1 LLLDADS
8 VASVKVTSLAS
19 FWVLPH
25 VSLGAVTAG
34 YADHPEGA
42 ERDPSC
48 VPLIVARYTHPML
61 TELLILL
68 ALVLVNGLFSGA
80 EIATVT
86 VRKTRIEQLLQ
97 EGHPGARAMAELRAN
112 PERFLATVQI
122 GITVVGAAAAAYGG
136 DTLADR
142 LGPMLTPWLGPQGHT
157 VAFVVVVAGLSFASL
172 VLGELVPK
180 SLALRAGES
189 YALRVSRPLL
199 MLAWVARPLVW
210 LLTQSSNLVLRL
222 FGDRTSFT
230 EARVS
235 SDELKAMLEE
245 AGDAGVLHPRVGE
258 IASRAMDLNELR
270 AYEVM
275 VPRNRIQAIR
285 QEATLEEFRRFVS
298 DVVHA
303 RIPVFEGTVDRI
315 VGYVSVRDAFTN
327 PAGHTTLVGLTRPI
341 TFVPE
346 SMRAIETLRSLQSH
360 GAELAIVVD
369 EHGGTAG
376 LLTRED
382 LAEELFGEASGTS
395 SAEGVHPE
403 PDGSYLIEGSAT
415 LREVNR
421 TLELG
426 LPETDE
432 WSTVAGLAVGLAR
445 RIPAKGE
452 KFVIP
457 NGPTL
462 EIVDASPRRVRAVR
476 VTPQA
481 P

>member
-1 LLLDADS
+1 
-8 VASVKVTSLAS
+8 
-19 FWVLPH
+19 
-25 VSLGAVTAG
+25 
-34 YADHPEGA
+34 
-42 ERDPSC
+42 
-48 VPLIVARYTHPML
+48 ML
-61 TELLILL
+61 VELLVLF
-68 ALVLVNGLFSGA
+68 ALIMVNGVFSGA

-86 VRKTRIEQLLQ
+86 VRRTRIEQLVQ
-97 EGHPGARAMAELRAN
+97 EGKTSARAMAELRAN

-142 LGPMLTPWLGPQGHT
+142 LGPMLTPWLGEHGHR
-157 VAFVVVVAGLSFASL
+157 VAFVFVVAGISFASL

-180 SLALRAGES
+180 SLALRASEP
-189 YALRVSRPLL
+189 YALAVARPLL
-199 MLAWVARPLVW
+199 MLSMIARPLVW

-235 SDELKAMLEE
+235 SEELKAMLEE
-245 AGDAGVLHPRVGE
+245 AGDAGVLHPIIGE

-275 VPRNRIQAIR
+275 VPRARMVTIR
-285 QEATLEEFRRFVS
+285 VDATLEEFRTFVR
-298 DVVHA
+298 DTKHT
-303 RIPVFEGTVDRI
+303 RIPLFEGTVDHI
-315 VGYVSVRDAFTN
+315 VGYVTVRDAFTN
-327 PAGHTTLVGLTRPI
+327 VDNHATVAGLSRTI

-346 SMRAIETLRSLQSH
+346 SMRAINVLRSLQSH
-360 GAELAIVVD
+360 GADLSIVVD

-382 LAEELFGEASGTS
+382 LAEELFGEASEAG
-395 SAEGVHPE
+395 EV
-403 PDGSYLIEGSAT
+403 EGSHVQADGTLLVDGAAT

-426 LPETDE
+426 LPETDD
-432 WSTVAGLAVGLAR
+432 WSTVAGMCVGLLG

-452 KFVIP
+452 KVFIP

-476 VTPQA
+476 VTRATVQA
-481 P
+481 E

>member
-1 LLLDADS
+1 MSPDGS
-8 VASVKVTSLAS
+8 QQPSPKSM
-19 FWVLPH
+19 
-25 VSLGAVTAG
+25 G
-34 YADHPEGA
+34 YTP
-42 ERDPSC
+42 C
-48 VPLIVARYTHPML
+48 MF
-61 TELLILL
+61 TELLVLL
-68 ALVLVNGLFSGA
+68 ALILVNGLFSGA

-86 VRKTRIEQLLQ
+86 VRKTRIDQLVQ
-97 EGHPGARAMAELRAN
+97 ERKAGARAMAELRAN

-157 VAFVVVVAGLSFASL
+157 VAFVVVVAGISYASL

-189 YALRVSRPLL
+189 YALAVARPLL
-199 MLAWVARPLVW
+199 LLAMVARPLVW
-210 LLTQSSNLVLRL
+210 LLTLSSNIVLRL
-222 FGDRTSFT
+222 FGDSTSFT

-245 AGDAGVLHPRVGE
+245 AGDVGVLHPRIGE

-285 QEATLEEFRRFVS
+285 KEATIDEFRAFVR
-298 DVVHA
+298 DTMHA
-303 RIPVFEGTVDRI
+303 RIPVFEGSVDRI
-315 VGYVSVRDAFTN
+315 VGYVTVRDAFTN
-327 PAGHTTLVGLTRPI
+327 PEGHETLAGLSRPI
-341 TFVPE
+341 TFVPV
-346 SMRAIETLRSLQSH
+346 SMRAINILRSLQAH

-382 LAEELFGEASGTS
+382 LAEELFGAASGTTEV
-395 SAEGVHPE
+395 EGSKRE
-403 PDGSYLIEGSAT
+403 ADGSYLIDGSAT
-415 LREVNR
+415 LRELNR
-421 TLELG
+421 TLELN
-426 LPETDE
+426 LPETDD
-432 WSTVAGLAVGLAR
+432 WSTVAGMCVGLLG

-452 KFVIP
+452 KIAIP
-457 NGPTL
+457 NGAML
-462 EIVDASPRRVRAVR
+462 EIVDASPRSVRAVR
-476 VTPQA
+476 VTLPLASLNALAQ